1 MVNQFK
7 CCTTHAQRELV
18 DYCQARGIVCVAY
31 SPIAGSDL
39 DAPKL
44 AKVGA
49 AHGKSPAAVV
59 LRWLL
64 QRGLVVIPCS
74 SRAERIASNR
84 SEADGWEL
92 STAEVE
98 GLFMLDEPAST
109 AAEAANYW

>member
-1 MVNQFK
+1 MSGWTDKF
-7 CCTTHAQRELV
+7 HAAAE
-18 DYCQARGIVCVAY
+18 AAGI
-31 SPIAGSDL
+31 SD
-39 DAPKL
+39 
-44 AKVGA
+44 AKTD
-49 AHGKSPAAVV
+49 V

-92 STAEVE
+92 SAAEVE